1 MDAAGLLSLLLLDRE
16 GESAPENVRR
26 IDNLDETAP
35 PPRSVERMLLLLI
48 FSALPPKKRESIKRL
63 ARCAAYGQDA
73 DAVAV
78 ELHNLLKWHP

>member
-16 GESAPENVRR
+16 SEPAPYNVKR
-26 IDNLDETAP
+26 IDNLDETAQP
-35 PPRSVERMLLLLI
+35 SRSVERMLLLLI
-48 FSALPPKKRESIKRL
+48 FSALPEKKRESIKRL

-78 ELHNLLKWHP
+78 ELHNLLKRHP